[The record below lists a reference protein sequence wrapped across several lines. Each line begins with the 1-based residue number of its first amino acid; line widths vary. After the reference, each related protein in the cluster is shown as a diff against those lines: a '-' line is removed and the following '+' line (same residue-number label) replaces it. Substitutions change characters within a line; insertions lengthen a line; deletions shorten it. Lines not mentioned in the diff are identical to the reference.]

1 MTFKDKYV
9 RHHRIK
15 PEAYA
20 EHFFRRCLYRH
31 AVLIA
36 GVIRNLEPRY
46 FAADFELI
54 LSVGDMK
61 QRKGMRSILSQWV
74 HHPDSAGP
82 MRRLGHVRISIAR
95 VRRELDAIMAK
106 PDLECGQE
114 DEALAGQVP
123 AAGGE
128 WKDSVQRPRFAE

>member
-9 RHHRIK
+9 RHHGIRA
-15 PEAYA
+15 EAYA
-20 EHFFRRCLYRH
+20 EHFFKRCLYRH

-36 GVIRNLEPRY
+36 GVVRNLEPRY

-54 LSVGDMK
+54 LAVGDMK

-82 MRRLGHVRISIAR
+82 MRRWGHVRISIGR
-95 VRRELDAIMAK
+95 VRRELDTIMAK
-106 PDLECGQE
+106 PDVECGQE
-114 DEALAGQVP
+114 DEVAAGEIP
-123 AAGGE
+123 AVGGE